1 MGMQLLRGC
10 EKNIKQFLHNFYFI
24 TIFASILCF
33 GFAVFILDK
42 IGNLFFSNL
51 TEIEIA
57 VFKQNLLT
65 RINGIFIIYAQR
77 FLGGII
83 H

>member
-1 MGMQLLRGC
+1 MRDMK
-10 EKNIKQFLHNFYFI
+10 KNEYNFTLIRKKKLYFI
-24 TIFASILCF
+24 TIFVSILCF
-33 GFAVFILDK
+33 VFAVFILDK

-77 FLGGII
+77 FLCGFI

>member
-1 MGMQLLRGC
+1 MGMQWLRGC
-10 EKNIKQFLHNFYFI
+10 KKIIKQCLHNFYFI

-33 GFAVFILDK
+33 GFAVFIVDK

-77 FLGGII
+77 FLCGII